1 MNDIPSKSKS
11 LVLSLMTFT
20 LLSCGGGGGGSSA
33 PQTATGQ
40 FVDTVVQ
47 GIDFE
52 SGGQTGTTD
61 ANGTFTY
68 EVGQQVTFS
77 LGGVVLG
84 SAQGAALVSPVDLV
98 SNGSPSNSKV
108 KNIVRFLLTVDDDG
122 DPGNGIQVTAQVR
135 ALAQNW
141 SAVDFTTS
149 DLDTAMISIL
159 ADVASVNSVPPT
171 AVATSTAAQSHLT
184 SSLLCAY
191 SGAFRGTFSGD
202 DSGQW
207 GMLISASD
215 GSLMGGYHSTVFAD
229 DGLLSGTQALTL
241 DSSHSFV
248 TGVAGST
255 ASFQGALTSVNS
267 VSGTWSDS
275 PDSGTFSGSR
285 IGGSTSAAY
294 RYTGFFTGDA
304 NGLFAFD
311 IDSSGSLTGVAYNV
325 SDDVNELSTITGT
338 VNLQTGALSASDQ
351 VQTQGVTAI
360 AATLDLAAGTIS
372 NGSWSFTPST
382 NSTEQPGSGTF
393 TGGGCAL

>member
-20 LLSCGGGGGGSSA
+20 LLSCGGGGGSSA

-98 SNGSPSNSKV
+98 SNGSPSNNKV
-108 KNIVRFLLTVDDDG
+108 QNIVRFLMAMDDDG
-122 DPGNGIQVTAQVR
+122 DAGNGIQVKEQVR
-135 ALAQNW
+135 TLAQNW
-141 SAVDFTTS
+141 STVDFNTT
-149 DLDTAMISIL
+149 DLDTALVSIL
-159 ADVASVNSVPPT
+159 AEVASVNSVTPTVPT
-171 AVATSTAAQSHLT
+171 ATAAQTHLT
-184 SSLLCAY
+184 SNLLCSY
-191 SGAFRGTFSGD
+191 SGAFRGTYSGD
-202 DSGQW
+202 DNGQW

-215 GSLMGGYHSTVFAD
+215 GSLMGGYHSTVFPD

-248 TGVAGST
+248 TGVAGGT

-311 IDSSGSLTGVAYNV
+311 IDTSGSLTGVAYNV

>member
-20 LLSCGGGGGGSSA
+20 LLSCGGGGGSSA

-191 SGAFRGTFSGD
+191 SGAFRGTFS
-202 DSGQW
+202 W
-207 GMLISASD
+207 I
-215 GSLMGGYHSTVFAD
+215 
-229 DGLLSGTQALTL
+229 
-241 DSSHSFV
+241 
-248 TGVAGST
+248 
-255 ASFQGALTSVNS
+255 
-267 VSGTWSDS
+267 
-275 PDSGTFSGSR
+275 
-285 IGGSTSAAY
+285 
-294 RYTGFFTGDA
+294 
-304 NGLFAFD
+304 
-311 IDSSGSLTGVAYNV
+311 
-325 SDDVNELSTITGT
+325 
-338 VNLQTGALSASDQ
+338 
-351 VQTQGVTAI
+351 
-360 AATLDLAAGTIS
+360 
-372 NGSWSFTPST
+372 
-382 NSTEQPGSGTF
+382 
-393 TGGGCAL
+393 